1 MTFQIFNAADNS
13 VINLADFD
21 ALYCKECGVEES
33 KRHYARWYHVMEYV
47 FTIYG
52 GLSDASQHGA
62 FYVTTRVLGHKN
74 VDTRKLNMTQVARC
88 LLIWLGTSM
97 FASDEIKDID
107 DAYQY
112 VRQVVKF
119 CLDHKE
125 DFYFKFSF

>member
-13 VINLADFD
+13 VINLNDFD

-33 KRHYARWYHVMEYV
+33 DYHYARWYHVMECV
-47 FTIYG
+47 FNIYG
-52 GLSDASQHGA
+52 DLGDASQHGD
-62 FYVTTRVLGHKN
+62 FYVATRVLGHKN

-97 FASDEIKDID
+97 FDSDEIKDID
-107 DAYQY
+107 KAYQY
-112 VRQVVKF
+112 VHQVVKF

-125 DFYFKFSF
+125 DFYFEFSF

>member
-1 MTFQIFNAADNS
+1 MTFQIFTTTDNS

-21 ALYCKECGVEES
+21 ALYCKECGEEES
-33 KRHYARWYHVMEYV
+33 KHHYARWYHVMEYV

-52 GLSDASQHGA
+52 GLGDASQHGD
-62 FYVTTRVLGHKN
+62 FYVAGRVLGHKN
-74 VDTRKLNMTQVARC
+74 VNTRKLTMTQVARC

-97 FASDEIKDID
+97 FDDDKIKDID
-107 DAYQY
+107 DTYQY

-125 DFYFKFSF
+125 DFYFTFSF